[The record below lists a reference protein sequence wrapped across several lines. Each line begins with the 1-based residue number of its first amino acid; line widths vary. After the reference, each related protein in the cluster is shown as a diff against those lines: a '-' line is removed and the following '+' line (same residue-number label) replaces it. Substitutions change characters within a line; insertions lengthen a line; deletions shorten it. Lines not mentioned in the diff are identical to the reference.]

1 MDIYF
6 IFLNG
11 VRMRILIEEVKRD
24 DLFKD
29 RHMSLVSVGLPGANN
44 AVSIRIL
51 NVSTSALIAF

>member
-29 RHMSLVSVGLPGANN
+29 RQCVCVCVCVCVSVSVCVFRGRREVGG
-44 AVSIRIL
+44 
-51 NVSTSALIAF
+51 

>member
-11 VRMRILIEEVKRD
+11 VRMRIRTEEAKRD

-29 RHMSLVSVGLPGANN
+29 RQCVCVCVCVSVYVFQGRREVGG
-44 AVSIRIL
+44 
-51 NVSTSALIAF
+51 